1 MSVLILREKRISAM
15 MSERRKMDTSVEER
29 IGQLEEN
36 VTRLQLQRTDCS
48 DAAVQT
54 ISTLDY
60 SDAAVQTI
68 SALDYSDAAVQTIS
82 TLECSDAAV
91 QTISTLG
98 DEVRREG
105 HTS

>member
-1 MSVLILREKRISAM
+1 MSVLILREKMISAM
-15 MSERRKMDTSVEER
+15 MSERRKMDTSVQER
-29 IGQLEEN
+29 NKIIEQLEEN
-36 VTRLQLQRTDCS
+36 VTRLELQRTDCS

-54 ISTLDY
+54 ISILDCR
-60 SDAAVQTI
+60 DA
-68 SALDYSDAAVQTIS
+68 SVQTIS

-98 DEVRREG
+98 DEVRCEG